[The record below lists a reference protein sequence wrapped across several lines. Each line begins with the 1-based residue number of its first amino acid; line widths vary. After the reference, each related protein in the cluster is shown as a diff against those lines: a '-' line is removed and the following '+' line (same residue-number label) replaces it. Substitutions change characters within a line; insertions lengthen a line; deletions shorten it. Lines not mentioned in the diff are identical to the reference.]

1 MLKWGIIL
9 FNRDLL
15 ERYLK
20 ERLQLYFGE
29 GKRNHLIQENEYQA
43 IQRKVELY
51 HKRNIKLVKT
61 YGNMEV
67 NNIWSEKDVTYI
79 NYTLHTRYFLKQ
91 TDLYF
96 EEAQEERQMAI
107 EKEEIRY
114 DISIPI
120 PKDIINFEI
129 EEDENSGSE
138 LSVERNNVYNRF
150 NAVKYAETWWD
161 GHNREYPL
169 YANDCTNF
177 ISQCLRA
184 GGVKMN
190 GMPKPGTG
198 WWYKNYSASSYSWR
212 VAHALRR
219 YLPGSK
225 TGIKAEEVP
234 NQKQLSL
241 GDIILYDFEGDGV
254 WNHCTIVVAKDENG
268 EPLVNAHTVNSRKRY
283 WSYYDSSA
291 FTDNIKYKFFHIIDG
306 LTNSPI
312 E

>member
-1 MLKWGIIL
+1 MLKRGIIL

-29 GKRNHLIQENEYQA
+29 GQRSHLIQEQEYQT

-51 HKRNIKLVKT
+51 NKRNVSLVKV
-61 YGNMEV
+61 YGNLEV
-67 NNIWSEKDVTYI
+67 SNLWSENDITYI

-96 EEAQEERQMAI
+96 EEDQEERQMAI
-107 EKEEIRY
+107 EKEEILY
-114 DISIPI
+114 DIAFPVDYHLE
-120 PKDIINFEI
+120 PFEVEE
-129 EEDENSGSE
+129 EEDIGESESIDRNSG
-138 LSVERNNVYNRF
+138 YNRF

-161 GHNREYPL
+161 GHNKEYPL

-184 GGVKMN
+184 GGVKMV
-190 GMPKPGTG
+190 GMPKPGAG
-198 WWYKNYSASSYSWR
+198 WWYRNHSNSSYSWR

-219 YLPGSK
+219 FLPNAKSE
-225 TGIKAEEVP
+225 IKAEEVSS
-234 NQKQLSL
+234 QMQLSL
-241 GDIILYDFEGDGV
+241 GDIIIYDFEGDGI
-254 WNHCTIVVAKDENG
+254 WNHCTMVVAKDENG

-283 WSYYDSSA
+283 WSYYDSTA
-291 FTDNIKYKFFHIIDG
+291 FTENIKYKFFHIIDG
-306 LTNSPI
+306 FSNPPM

>member
-1 MLKWGIIL
+1 MI
-9 FNRDLL
+9 NRDLL

-29 GKRNHLIQENEYQA
+29 GERSQLIQEKEYEA

-51 HKRNIKLVKT
+51 HKRNISLVKV
-61 YGNMEV
+61 YGNLEV
-67 NNIWSEKDVTYI
+67 NNSWSERDVTYI
-79 NYTLHTRYFLKQ
+79 NYTLHTRFFLKQ

-96 EEAQEERQMAI
+96 EENQEARQVAI
-107 EKEEIRY
+107 GNEEILY
-114 DISIPI
+114 DIAFPI
-120 PKDIINFEI
+120 DTHVESFDI
-129 EEDENSGSE
+129 EEDDLGENE
-138 LSVERNNVYNRF
+138 TFDRNNLYNRF

-161 GHNREYPL
+161 GHNKEYPL

-184 GGVKMN
+184 GGLKMI
-190 GMPKPGTG
+190 GMPKPGVG
-198 WWYKNYSASSYSWR
+198 WWYKNHSNSSYSWR

-219 YLPGSK
+219 FLPMPK
-225 TGIKAEEVP
+225 NGIKAEEVP
-234 NQKQLSL
+234 SQMHLSL

-291 FTDNIKYKFFHIIDG
+291 FTENIKYKFFHIIDG
-306 LTNSPI
+306 FSNPPM

>member
-1 MLKWGIIL
+1 M
-9 FNRDLL
+9 FNRELL

-29 GKRNHLIQENEYQA
+29 GHRSHLIQEKEYQA

-51 HKRNIKLVKT
+51 NKRNISLVKV
-61 YGNMEV
+61 YGNLDV
-67 NNIWSEKDVTYI
+67 NNIWNEQDVIYI
-79 NYTLHTRYFLKQ
+79 NYTFHTRYFLKQ

-96 EEAQEERQMAI
+96 EEDQHERQIAI
-107 EKEEIRY
+107 ENDEILY
-114 DISIPI
+114 DIAFPI
-120 PKDIINFEI
+120 DNQVEKFEL
-129 EEDENSGSE
+129 EEDDLGESE
-138 LSVERNNVYNRF
+138 SLDRNNRYNRF

-161 GHNREYPL
+161 GHNKEYPL

-184 GGVKMN
+184 GGVRMV

-198 WWYKNYSASSYSWR
+198 WWYKNHSNSSYSWR

-219 YLPGSK
+219 FLPSPK

-234 NQKQLSL
+234 SPNHLTL
-241 GDIILYDFEGDGV
+241 GDIIVYDFEGDGV

-291 FTDNIKYKFFHIIDG
+291 FTENIKYKFFHIVDG
-306 LTNSPI
+306 FSNPPM

>member
-15 ERYLK
+15 EHYVK

-29 GKRNHLIQENEYQA
+29 GQRSHFIQDKEYQA

-51 HKRNIKLVKT
+51 SNRNISLVKA
-61 YGNMEV
+61 YGNLEAK
-67 NNIWSEKDVTYI
+67 NIWVENEVTYL

-91 TDLYF
+91 NDLYF
-96 EEAQEERQMAI
+96 EEDQQERQMAI
-107 EKEEIRY
+107 ENNVILY
-114 DISIPI
+114 DIEFPI
-120 PKDIINFEI
+120 EEDEEDFEI
-129 EEDENSGSE
+129 EEDNLNDENID
-138 LSVERNNVYNRF
+138 RNNVYNRF

-161 GHNREYPL
+161 GHNNEYPL

-184 GGVKMN
+184 GGLKMV
-190 GMPKPGTG
+190 GMPKAGVG
-198 WWYKNYSASSYSWR
+198 WWYKNYSSSSYSWR
-212 VAHALRR
+212 VAHALRK

-225 TGIKAEEVP
+225 SGIKAEEVP
-234 NQKQLSL
+234 TQKHLSL
-241 GDIILYDFEGDGV
+241 GDIILYDFEGDGR

-268 EPLVNAHTVNSRKRY
+268 EPLVNAHTQNSRKRY
-283 WSYYDSSA
+283 WSYYDSTA
-291 FTDNIKYKFFHIIDG
+291 YTDNIKYKFFHIIDG
-306 LTNSPI
+306 LNNPAI

>member
-1 MLKWGIIL
+1 MLKRGIIL
-9 FNRDLL
+9 FNRELL

-29 GKRNHLIQENEYQA
+29 GHRSHPIQEKEYQA
-43 IQRKVELY
+43 IRRKVELY
-51 HKRNIKLVKT
+51 NKRNISLVKV
-61 YGNMEV
+61 YGNLDV
-67 NNIWSEKDVTYI
+67 NNIWTDQDVTYI
-79 NYTLHTRYFLKQ
+79 NYIFHTRYFLKQ

-96 EEAQEERQMAI
+96 EEDQHERQIAI
-107 EKEEIRY
+107 ENGEILY
-114 DISIPI
+114 DIPFPI
-120 PKDIINFEI
+120 DNQVENFEL
-129 EEDENSGSE
+129 EEDDLGENES
-138 LSVERNNVYNRF
+138 LDRNNRYNRF

-161 GHNREYPL
+161 GHNKEYPL

-184 GGVKMN
+184 GGIRMV

-198 WWYKNYSASSYSWR
+198 WWYRNHSNSSYSWR

-219 YLPGSK
+219 FLPSPK

-234 NQKQLSL
+234 SPKDLTL
-241 GDIILYDFEGDGV
+241 GDIIVYDFEGDGV

-291 FTDNIKYKFFHIIDG
+291 FTENIKYKFFHFVDDFS
-306 LTNSPI
+306 NPPM